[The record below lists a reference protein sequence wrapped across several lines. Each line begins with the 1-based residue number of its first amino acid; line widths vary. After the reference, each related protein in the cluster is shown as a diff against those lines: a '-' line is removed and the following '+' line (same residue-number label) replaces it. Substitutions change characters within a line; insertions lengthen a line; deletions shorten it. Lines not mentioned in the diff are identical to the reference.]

1 MRSKSHK
8 IAVCLGWLGAIPF
21 VGSALMSFTNDPA
34 LIFLS
39 AELASRYGLAIVIF
53 LGSIHWGI
61 AMTDQSYSSSLRY
74 LWSVTPALIA
84 TLVFFIEPASSL
96 LIVIGLLI
104 ICWGVDMMFYLNTA
118 LPAWYS
124 RLRHGLTLT
133 AVISL
138 TIVAVRLPV

>member
-8 IAVCLGWLGAIPF
+8 IAVWLGWLGAIPF
-21 VGSALMSFTNDPA
+21 VASAWMSFANDPA
-34 LIFLS
+34 IILLS

-53 LGSIHWGI
+53 LGSIHWGL
-61 AMTDQSYSSSLRY
+61 AMADQSYSSSLRY

-84 TLVFFIEPASSL
+84 TIVFFLEPSSSL
-96 LIVIGLLI
+96 TIVIGLLI
-104 ICWGVDMMFYLNTA
+104 ICWGVDMMFHLNTA
-118 LPAWYS
+118 MPAWYS

-138 TIVAVRLPV
+138 TIVAVRVPI